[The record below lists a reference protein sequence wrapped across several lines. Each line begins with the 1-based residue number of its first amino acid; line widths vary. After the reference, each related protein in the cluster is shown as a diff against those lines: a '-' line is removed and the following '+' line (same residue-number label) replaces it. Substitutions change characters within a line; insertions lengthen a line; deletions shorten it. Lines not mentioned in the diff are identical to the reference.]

1 MCGFR
6 RDRQKRKRRK
16 EDWTSFIGS
25 ARDRFAELARND
37 PRQEFFRSI
46 YGFHT
51 VQGAGSGDPTI
62 FEVFYGARPYDKKV
76 EFTDENGKPLDHPQK
91 RLLSETGAHLI
102 YSQRAN
108 GAVLCTLEPARAEGY
123 GRRESSMLLELIRNP
138 GKLLKD
144 RVIRCHWNHFIAYA
158 EVSSLD
164 GDPTPSERL
173 RVWYLMKTRHL
184 LVKGQLEKPRYWTW
198 LEYAAWFI
206 LAVGLNGFV
215 IAIIQT
221 WLSARGAGGLGAG
234 LGPG

>member
-6 RDRQKRKRRK
+6 RDRKKRTRRK
-16 EDWTSFIGS
+16 EDWRSFIGG
-25 ARDRFAELARND
+25 APGRFAELARND
-37 PRQEFFRSI
+37 PRHEFFNSI

-62 FEVFYGARPYDKKV
+62 FEVFYGARPYDQKI
-76 EFTDENGKPLDHPQK
+76 EFTDQNGKPLDRPQK
-91 RLLSETGAHLI
+91 RLLSERGANLI
-102 YSQRAN
+102 YSQLAN

-123 GRRESSMLLELIRNP
+123 TRSESSVLLELIRNP

-144 RVIRCHWNHFIAYA
+144 RVIRRQWNHFIAYA

-164 GDPTPSERL
+164 GDPTPFERL
-173 RVWYLMKTRHL
+173 RVWNLMKTRHL
-184 LVKGQLEKPRYWTW
+184 LVKRQLEKPRYWTW
-198 LEYAAWFI
+198 IEYAAWFV

-215 IAIIQT
+215 VAIIQT
-221 WLSARGAGGLGAG
+221 WLSARGAAGLGAG